1 MCQKKRYI
9 YEGVLK
15 GALLWYTK
23 KRMIFKKKCM
33 LTRQKKQVIY
43 IIFFFI
49 LFLGILGGG
58 IRVFSPHPT
67 CTDGIK
73 NQGEEDIDCGGS
85 CLPCSEVIEA
95 EDIKVI
101 ETALLPVSSNVYDA
115 VAFIQNPNNLFG
127 SGNIT
132 YTFEFIDGEGVVL
145 KTLKGTAYIL
155 PAQGRYLMLLEER
168 VENFPVRVEF
178 RIDSIV
184 WEKFSEYEAPS
195 LTITNKT
202 FEKVS
207 SGTDYGVAKG
217 LVRNQSP
224 YDFETVE
231 IYVVLRNTLGEI
243 IAINRTDMQ
252 TVRAGEKRDF
262 PVTWKYIFDG
272 DVSSIDAQAITNMFG
287 NQNFIKLFFPG
298 GRFQQYK

>member
-1 MCQKKRYI
+1 
-9 YEGVLK
+9 
-15 GALLWYTK
+15 
-23 KRMIFKKKCM
+23 M
-33 LTRQKKQVIY
+33 LTRQKKQTIY

-58 IRVFSPHPT
+58 VRVFSPNPT

-73 NQGEEDIDCGGS
+73 NQGEEDIDCGGP
-85 CLPCSEVIEA
+85 CLSCSENIEA
-95 EDIKVI
+95 EDIKVV
-101 ETALLPVSSNVYDA
+101 ETALLPVSFGIYDTA
-115 VAFIQNPNNLFG
+115 AFIQNPNNLFG
-127 SGNIT
+127 SGNIS
-132 YTFEFIDGEGVVL
+132 YTVEFINENGLIL
-145 KTLKGTAYIL
+145 KTVKDRAYIL

-168 VENFPVRVEF
+168 VEGFPVRVEF
-178 RIDSIV
+178 RIDSIT

-207 SGTDYGVAKG
+207 SGTDYALAKG

-231 IYVVLRNTLGEI
+231 IYVALRNALGEI
-243 IAINRTDMQ
+243 IAINKTDMQ
-252 TVRAGEKRDF
+252 TVRSSEKRDF
-262 PVTWKYIFDG
+262 PVVWKYIFEG
-272 DVSSIDAQAITNMFG
+272 EVTSIDAQAITNMFE